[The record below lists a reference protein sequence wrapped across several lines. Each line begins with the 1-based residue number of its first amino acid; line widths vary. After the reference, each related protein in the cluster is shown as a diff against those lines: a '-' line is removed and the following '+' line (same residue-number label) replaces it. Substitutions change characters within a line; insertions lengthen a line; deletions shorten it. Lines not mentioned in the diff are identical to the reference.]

1 VVGVRARRELAELD
15 ALSPKRGGRD
25 AWEADEK
32 QTAVTIFPLLT
43 RLSDEDKDKDT
54 EVVPD
59 LIMGSSGP
67 HQIAPVFLNPAADV
81 LWLDCGAF
89 RPRLHDM
96 SEAERRLGHVISG
109 TGVYNRHLVPLQR
122 LAIEFSQERFGKWCR
137 VCDYLQLKRKEYQ
150 RWLDSWHKRSPGDY
164 TDCLLCTALE
174 RPELADLSAAQR
186 KEARKWIKINEA
198 RPHLH
203 WSKPNQE
210 GPPLSQT
217 PAKRPSLASSTR
229 ATTKRT
235 PCSEE
240 FTMQCKQL

>member
-1 VVGVRARRELAELD
+1 
-15 ALSPKRGGRD
+15 
-25 AWEADEK
+25 
-32 QTAVTIFPLLT
+32 
-43 RLSDEDKDKDT
+43 
-54 EVVPD
+54 
-59 LIMGSSGP
+59 
-67 HQIAPVFLNPAADV
+67 
-81 LWLDCGAF
+81 
-89 RPRLHDM
+89 M

-210 GPPLSQT
+210 VPAFEPDASQET
-217 PAKRPSLASSTR
+217 ISRLLDQGYHKAYPMLRRVHDA
-229 ATTKRT
+229 
-235 PCSEE
+235 
-240 FTMQCKQL
+240 M